1 MGIIESKIDR
11 GELLNL
17 LADLISINSINPA
30 YGLNAPGEGKI
41 GEYVAGYYRRHK
53 ISFEKQEVLPGRFNV
68 VGKVKGRDS
77 GRCLIFDAHLD
88 TVSVDGMTIDPF
100 APEIRDNRMFGRGS
114 CDTKAG
120 MAGMMMALKHISQS
134 DPPPTDIWVTTTI
147 DEEYSFQGIQH
158 LAAQGIRADGAVI
171 AEPTQLDTIITHKGC
186 VRWKVTTHGR
196 SAHSAK
202 PQLGINAISKMMKL
216 IQAIEARILP
226 SYETKR
232 HPLLG
237 PPTMNIGMVK
247 GGIQVNLVPEYCEI
261 QIDRRTLPGENAADI
276 LADFQEVVNEL
287 TRQDPEFRAV
297 IETPFLEDSYL
308 ETSPSAA
315 IVEVTEAVCQAV
327 IGRSQLE
334 GVPYATNAS
343 KLSRIGIPSLVIGPG
358 NIDQAHTAVEFVDI
372 DQVMQAAEIYLGIMQ
387 SFK

>member
-1 MGIIESKIDR
+1 MGTFETKIDR

-30 YGLNAPGEGKI
+30 YGSSAPGEGKI
-41 GEYVAGYYRRHK
+41 GEYVADYFRRHK
-53 ISFEKQEVLPGRFNV
+53 IPFEKQEVLPGRFNV
-68 VGKVKGRDS
+68 IGKVKGRDNS
-77 GRCLIFDAHLD
+77 RCLIFDAHFD

-100 APEIRDNRMFGRGS
+100 APEIRDNKMFGRGS

-120 MAGMMMALKHISQS
+120 MAGMMMALKHVSQS
-134 DPPPTDIWVTTTI
+134 DEPPINVWVTTTI
-147 DEEYSFQGIQH
+147 DEEYSFQGIRH
-158 LAAQGIRADGAVI
+158 LAAQGVRADGAVI
-171 AEPTQLDTIITHKGC
+171 AEPTQLDTIIAHKGC
-186 VRWKVTTHGR
+186 IRWGITTHGR

-202 PQLGINAISKMMKL
+202 PQLGINAVSKMMKL
-216 IQAIEARILP
+216 IQAIETKILP
-226 SYETKR
+226 RYEAKR

-237 PPTMNIGMVK
+237 TPTLNVGMIQ
-247 GGIQVNLVPEYCEI
+247 GGIQVNLVPERCEI
-261 QIDRRTLPGENAADI
+261 QIDRRTLPGEAAADI

-287 TRQDPEFRAV
+287 TRQDPDFRAV
-297 IETPFLEDSYL
+297 IEAPFLEDSCL
-308 ETSPSAA
+308 ETLPSAV
-315 IVEVTEAVCQAV
+315 IVGVTEAVCQSV
-327 IGRSQLE
+327 IGRSQLQ

-372 DQVMQAAEIYLGIMQ
+372 DQVRQAAEIYLRIMR

>member
-232 HPLLG
+232 HHVLG

>member
-1 MGIIESKIDR
+1 MGTTRTKIDR
-11 GELLNL
+11 KELLNL

-30 YGLNAPGEGKI
+30 YGQNAPGEGQI
-41 GEYVAGYYRRHK
+41 GEYVADYYRRHK
-53 ISFEKQEVLPGRFNV
+53 ISFEKQEVLPGRSNV
-68 VGKVKGRDS
+68 VGKVSGRDS
-77 GRCLIFDAHLD
+77 RRRLIFDAHLD

-120 MAGMMMALKHISQS
+120 MAGMMMALKNISQS
-134 DPPPTDIWVTTTI
+134 DPPPTDIWVATTI
-147 DEEYSFQGIQH
+147 DEEYSFQGVQH

-186 VRWKVTTHGR
+186 LRWKITTHGR
-196 SAHSAK
+196 AAHSAK

-226 SYETKR
+226 RYEAKR

-237 PPTMNIGMVK
+237 TPTLNIGMVK

-261 QIDRRTLPGENAADI
+261 QIDRRTLPGEKAAEI
-276 LADFQEVVNEL
+276 LADFQEVVNDL
-287 TRQDPEFRAV
+287 VGQDPEFRAV
-297 IETPFLEDSYL
+297 IEAPFLEDSHL
-308 ETSPSAA
+308 ETSPSTA
-315 IVEVTEAVCQAV
+315 IVEVTETVCREV
-327 IGRSQLE
+327 IGRSQLQ

-343 KLSRIGIPSLVIGPG
+343 KLSRVGIPSLVIGPG
-358 NIDQAHTAVEFVDI
+358 SIDQAHTAVEFVDI
-372 DQVMQAAEIYLGIMQ
+372 EQVVQAAEIYLAIML